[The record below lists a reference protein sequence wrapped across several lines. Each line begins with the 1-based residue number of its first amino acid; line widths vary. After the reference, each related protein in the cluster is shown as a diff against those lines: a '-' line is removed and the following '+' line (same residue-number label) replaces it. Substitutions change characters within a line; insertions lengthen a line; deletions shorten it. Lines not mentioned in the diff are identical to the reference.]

1 MFPSINLVEDTESDS
16 DESKLVNE
24 NVYLTPVLKNKVSF
38 QNPTNDMC
46 EDNVKKNE
54 NQQDQTFFTNKWV
67 ALESHAARLHIYK
80 ETSSDTRCPE
90 EMDEL
95 FSRCISAT
103 DILIAVYSDH
113 DELGKVLQQSGGV
126 MGYVR
131 KYWMGF
137 FPLLLIHLT
146 KPSTCE
152 PVNELDSCLLANQF
166 SFTHR
171 VIIQDISSDKNFL
184 LRTIAQYHLH
194 VHQLQCSR
202 LQAVLFPAVLG
213 I

>member
-1 MFPSINLVEDTESDS
+1 
-16 DESKLVNE
+16 
-24 NVYLTPVLKNKVSF
+24 
-38 QNPTNDMC
+38 
-46 EDNVKKNE
+46 
-54 NQQDQTFFTNKWV
+54 
-67 ALESHAARLHIYK
+67 
-80 ETSSDTRCPE
+80 
-90 EMDEL
+90 MDEI

-171 VIIQDISSDKNFL
+171 VIIQDISSDTNFL
-184 LRTIAQYHLH
+184 LQSIARFHLH

-202 LQAVLFPAVLG
+202 LALVQRGSLIHSLSNPGWKCPGLCKLQTVNPESETLREKKKKTFFQSVRRSLTVRRATRRNRAKSFHSSAFRNTSSFVDG
-213 I
+213 

>member
-1 MFPSINLVEDTESDS
+1 
-16 DESKLVNE
+16 
-24 NVYLTPVLKNKVSF
+24 
-38 QNPTNDMC
+38 
-46 EDNVKKNE
+46 
-54 NQQDQTFFTNKWV
+54 
-67 ALESHAARLHIYK
+67 
-80 ETSSDTRCPE
+80 
-90 EMDEL
+90 MDEI
-95 FSRCISAT
+95 FSRYISAT

-137 FPLLLIHLT
+137 FPLLLVHLT
-146 KPSTCE
+146 KPSGA

-166 SFTHR
+166 SFIHR

-184 LRTIAQYHLH
+184 LQSIARYHLH

-202 LQAVLFPAVLG
+202 LALVQRGSLIHSLSSSGWKCPGLCKLQTVNPESETVREKKKKTFFQSVRRSLTVRRATRSSRAKSFHSSAFRNTSSFV
-213 I
+213 